1 MVLFKNGDDF
11 HRFIHPIWKFC
22 NRSQAI
28 EAKLNAKEP
37 CPDTFTFE
45 KSIIKTSFYLNGRRF
60 FYGFK
65 LAVRLAQ
72 RCCKNEHVKYKNQQY

>member
-28 EAKLNAKEP
+28 EAKLNDKEP